1 VQVAE
6 ISAETARAKRS
17 MSDRGEHDGHQG
29 VGRMIE
35 VVIGD
40 DHAVFLDALSTVLTQ
55 QGTAVTK
62 ATTIPGTVSAV
73 RARQPDVCLVDR
85 HFATGHDGLD
95 ALAEISGAS
104 PRTKVLVLSADG
116 DSDTVMRA
124 MRAGAA
130 GYVHKT
136 RGVSVLKQT
145 IERVLRGE
153 IVVEVPAAPGI
164 RPQLAR
170 QRDALRLAAYLT
182 ARERKCLE
190 LLVEGQDTAA
200 MVSSLGVSAATVR
213 THVQGL
219 LTKLGV
225 HSRLEAAAFAVRH
238 GLLDD
243 VADRRALASGYAS
256 LATGLRPLWRALA
269 PRGLRRAGA
278 CGQAGQLPD

>member
-1 VQVAE
+1 
-6 ISAETARAKRS
+6 
-17 MSDRGEHDGHQG
+17 
-29 VGRMIE
+29 MIE

-40 DHAVFLDALSTVLTQ
+40 DHALFLDALSSVLTQ
-55 QGTAVTK
+55 HGSTVTK
-62 ATTIPGTVSAV
+62 ATTIAETINAV
-73 RARQPDVCLVDR
+73 RNRQPDICLVDR
-85 HFATGHDGLD
+85 HFAAGNDGL
-95 ALAEISGAS
+95 AAPAEISSSS
-104 PRTKVLVLSADG
+104 PRTRVLVLSADA

-124 MRAGAA
+124 IRAGAA

-136 RGVSVLKQT
+136 RGVSVLKQA

-153 IVVEVPAAPGI
+153 VVVEVPATPEI

-170 QRDALRLAAYLT
+170 QRDALRLAGYLT

-213 THVQGL
+213 THVQAL

-238 GLLDD
+238 GVLDE
-243 VADRRALASGYAS
+243 VPGRSAMASSCAS
-256 LATGLRPLWRALA
+256 
-269 PRGLRRAGA
+269 
-278 CGQAGQLPD
+278 